1 MRKKMSKTC
10 YRTVFLGVLLSLGTT
25 TALRAGPVPTLT
37 PTGALSGAPGDTVG
51 WGFQITNDA
60 NYIEI
65 TSASFCLSPVSF
77 PACTLPT
84 TGVFTDFISG
94 YNDIIVG
101 FPGGTYPATVGQ
113 SFNPTAFTGIG
124 SFAID
129 AGAPIGAADV
139 GAIVLTYD
147 VFDADPN
154 DPGANK
160 LATDQV
166 LTADSSVEVASSTPE
181 PATFGIFGLGL
192 AGLAAVGRR
201 GRRGNL

>member
-1 MRKKMSKTC
+1 
-10 YRTVFLGVLLSLGTT
+10 VL
-25 TALRAGPVPTLT
+25 VLT
-37 PTGALSGAPGDTVG
+37 PTGALSGGPGDTVG

-84 TGVFTDFISG
+84 TGLFTDFISG
-94 YNDIIVG
+94 WDIIVG
-101 FPGGTYPATVGQ
+101 YPGGTDPATVEQ
-113 SFNPTAFTGIG
+113 PFDPIAVTGIG

-129 AGAPIGAADV
+129 PGAAIGAADI
-139 GAIVLTYD
+139 GAIVLTYN
-147 VFDADPN
+147 VFDEDPN
-154 DPGANK
+154 DSGANK

-166 LTADSSVEVASSTPE
+166 LTADASVEVASPSPE
-181 PATFGIFGLGL
+181 PATFGILGLGL
-192 AGLAAVGRR
+192 AGLAAVARR

>member
-1 MRKKMSKTC
+1 MRKKMSKTR
-10 YRTVFLGVLLSLGTT
+10 YRAVFVGALLLLGTT
-25 TALRAGPVPTLT
+25 TALWAAPALTLT
-37 PTGALSGAPGDTVG
+37 PMGSLSGQPGDTVG
-51 WGFQITNDA
+51 WGFRITNDA

-101 FPGGTYPATVGQ
+101 FSGDTDPATVAQ
-113 SFNPTAFTGIG
+113 PFDPIALTGIG
-124 SFAID
+124 SFVID
-129 AGAPIGAADV
+129 PGAPIGAVDV

-147 VFDADPN
+147 VFNADPN
-154 DPGANK
+154 DLGAKK

-166 LTADSSVEVASSTPE
+166 LTADASVEVGNSSPE

-192 AGLAAVGRR
+192 AGLAAIAWR

>member
-1 MRKKMSKTC
+1 MSKAR
-10 YRTVFLGVLLSLGTT
+10 YRTIFLGVLLSIGTT
-25 TALRAGPVPTLT
+25 TALWAGPVLVLT
-37 PTGALSGAPGDTVG
+37 PSAALSGWPAATLG

-65 TSASFCLSPVSF
+65 TGASFCLDPVSF

-84 TGVFTDFISG
+84 TGDFSDFISV

-101 FPGGTYPATVGQ
+101 FPGGTLPASAQ
-113 SFNPTAFTGIG
+113 QPFDPIQLTGIG
-124 SFAID
+124 SFVIAP
-129 AGAPIGAADV
+129 GAPIGAADV
-139 GAIVLTYD
+139 GAIVLTYNLYD
-147 VFDADPN
+147 LDPSN
-154 DPGANK
+154 P
-160 LATDQV
+160 LATNLARDLV
-166 LTADSSVEVASSTPE
+166 LSANASVEVVAPE

>member
-1 MRKKMSKTC
+1 MSRTL
-10 YRTVFLGVLLSLGTT
+10 YRTVFWGVLWSLGTT
-25 TALRAGPVPTLT
+25 TALWAGPVLTLT
-37 PTGALSGAPGDTVG
+37 PVSGMSGQPGATVG

-84 TGVFTDFISG
+84 TGLFTDFISF

-101 FPGGTYPATVGQ
+101 PGGTDPATVEQ
-113 SFNPTAFTGIG
+113 PFDPIAFTGIG
-124 SFAID
+124 SFVID
-129 AGAPIGAADV
+129 PAAPLGAANV
-139 GAIVLTYD
+139 GAIVLTYN
-147 VFDADPN
+147 VFHEDPN
-154 DPGANK
+154 DSGANK

-166 LTADSSVEVASSTPE
+166 LTADASVEVANSSPE
-181 PATFGIFGLGL
+181 PATFGILGLGL
-192 AGLAAVGRR
+192 AGLATIARR

>member
-1 MRKKMSKTC
+1 
-10 YRTVFLGVLLSLGTT
+10 VLI
-25 TALRAGPVPTLT
+25 LT
-37 PTGALSGAPGDTVG
+37 PTGALSGAPGDTLG

-65 TSASFCLSPVSF
+65 TSASFCLSPVNF

-101 FPGGTYPATVGQ
+101 FPGGTDPATVAQ
-113 SFNPTAFTGIG
+113 PFDPIALTGIG
-124 SFAID
+124 SFVID

-139 GAIVLTYD
+139 GTIVLTYN

-154 DPGANK
+154 DPGANT

-166 LTADSSVEVASSTPE
+166 LTAVANVEVASSTPE
-181 PATFGIFGLGL
+181 PATFGVFGLGL
-192 AGLAAVGRR
+192 VGLAAVGRR

>member
-1 MRKKMSKTC
+1 M
-10 YRTVFLGVLLSLGTT
+10 
-25 TALRAGPVPTLT
+25 ALWAGPVLTLT
-37 PTGALSGAPGDTVG
+37 PVGSLSGQPGATVG

-60 NYIEI
+60 DYIEI
-65 TSASFCLSPVSF
+65 TSAGFCLSPVSF

-84 TGVFTDFISG
+84 TGLFTDFISG

-101 FPGGTYPATVGQ
+101 YPGGTDPATVEQ
-113 SFNPTAFTGIG
+113 PFDPIAFTGIG

-129 AGAPIGAADV
+129 PGAAIGAADI

-147 VFDADPN
+147 VFDKDPN
-154 DPGANK
+154 ASGANK

-166 LTADSSVEVASSTPE
+166 LTADASVEVVNSSPE
-181 PATFGIFGLGL
+181 PATFGILGLGL
-192 AGLAAVGRR
+192 AGLAVIARR